1 MMRRSSSLKD
11 MRPRFRPLKRPESK
25 ELDKDQS
32 GDIGEEEFTHLLQ
45 QFTPEEE

>member
-1 MMRRSSSLKD
+1 MSLFSRLSD
-11 MRPRFRPLKRPESK
+11 DELTILIE